1 MIMSSSRPVDRC
13 GESAQSVVET
23 SLVMLLVFMVV
34 FWVVEMCG
42 LMYTYATIANS
53 AEEGARYG
61 MTMSGV
67 VANDSRIITRVQTL
81 TTATMHDVR
90 QISVTV
96 ALPDGSSTPPNRI
109 RVTVSYTYV
118 PWLSV
123 YVKNPFVMSAYAEA
137 RMVVQ

>member
-1 MIMSSSRPVDRC
+1 MSSFRPVDRC
-13 GESAQSVVET
+13 GERAQSVVET

>member
-1 MIMSSSRPVDRC
+1 MIMNSPRPVDR
-13 GESAQSVVET
+13 GECAQSLLET
-23 SLVMLLVFMVV
+23 ALIMLVIFMVV
-34 FWVVEMCG
+34 FWIVEIVGM
-42 LMYTYATIANS
+42 MYAYATLANS

-67 VANDSRIITRVQTL
+67 VANDSRIVTRVQTL
-81 TTATMHDVR
+81 ATASMHDVR

-123 YVKNPFVMSAYAEA
+123 YVKNPFVMSAYAEG